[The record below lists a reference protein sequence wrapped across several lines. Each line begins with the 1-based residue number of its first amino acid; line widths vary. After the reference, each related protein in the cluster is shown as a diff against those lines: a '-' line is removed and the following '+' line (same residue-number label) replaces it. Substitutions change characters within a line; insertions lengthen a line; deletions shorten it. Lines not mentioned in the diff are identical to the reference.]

1 MIANHTATLKLEWFN
16 LFDCL
21 NFGFAQPQYYI
32 CDPPCANH
40 TSANA
45 LMNALP
51 HLEAIEAH
59 PVSGLEP
66 QSACFVHVLSQEGPV
81 WVCIKHRLVIIH
93 ILDLD
98 ANRHQ

>member
-66 QSACFVHVLSQEGPV
+66 QSACFVHVLSQEGSLTQPG
-81 WVCIKHRLVIIH
+81 
-93 ILDLD
+93 ILPPGEGWESGDIFP
-98 ANRHQ
+98 